1 MDTQIETKLVPAKP
15 TLVVVDFNRR
25 AKLELEIERQGFT
38 VSKRYPFFSFFE
50 TSHSENNPNGW
61 SAWDVQDICDETFG
75 DLVDAGLEPGVLEVN
90 ATPESVVALDR
101 EIMRKRLGAVTGRI
115 GTVSESEILDLEL
128 DGVDEETIRDIK
140 EQIEANRKK
149 EREDSDY
156 MEDLDEPD
164 TL

>member
-115 GTVSESEILDLEL
+115 GELSENDLATL
-128 DGVDEETIRDIK
+128 RMDGVDEETLHDIEEQIK
-140 EQIEANRKK
+140 ESRNR
-149 EREDSDY
+149 ERKDSGY
-156 MEDLDEPD
+156 IEDLDEPD